1 MCLDEFG
8 EKRSHFRFR
17 FATKTLSSEEQE
29 ELTEDVINTEMI
41 LKLSGLT
48 VDGFMT
54 KGWKIQPLHIPPVVC
69 EYYHIILNVY
79 L

>member
-1 MCLDEFG
+1 MCLDDFG

-29 ELTEDVINTEMI
+29 ELVENVINTEMI

-69 EYYHIILNVY
+69 EHDHVI
-79 L
+79 